1 MKINMHRWG
10 LGLALVAATLL
21 AAGCASQ
28 KEPATKAVADI
39 EASLSSLQ
47 ADASEYASAEL
58 QPVEDALASLK
69 TNLANNDYKAV
80 LAAAP
85 AVSSQVAALQQTVAQ
100 KKEEAQAALAA
111 ATEKWQSLSAD
122 VPNMLSAIQSRVDV
136 LSKSKKLPKNVSADA
151 FQSAKDGLAEL
162 KSNWDEASAAFTAGK
177 ATDAVAKAEAAK
189 AKGAEVLKLLGMG

>member
-10 LGLALVAATLL
+10 LGLALVAVTLL

-28 KEPATKAVADI
+28 KDPATKAVADI

-47 ADASEYASAEL
+47 ADATQYASAEL

-69 TNLANNDYKAV
+69 TSLANNDYKAV

-177 ATDAVAKAEAAK
+177 AADAVAKAEAAK

>member
-1 MKINMHRWG
+1 MKTNLNRYG
-10 LGLALVAATLL
+10 LGLALVAVALL

-47 ADASEYASAEL
+47 GDAAEYASAEL
-58 QPVEDALASLK
+58 QPVQDALASLK
-69 TNLANNDYKAV
+69 ASLANNDYKAV

-85 AVSSQVAALQQTVAQ
+85 ALSSQVASLQQVVAQ
-100 KKEEAQAALAA
+100 KKQEAQAALAA

-122 VPNMLSAIQSRVDV
+122 LPNMLSAIQSRVDI
-136 LSKSKKLPKNVSADA
+136 LSKSKKLPKNISADA
-151 FQSAKDGLAEL
+151 FQSAKDGLAAV
-162 KSNWDEASAAFTAGK
+162 KSGWDEASAEFAAGK